1 VAKAVSVLRH
11 HEGRR
16 SRALETI
23 PPTLWQ
29 ARRHAILTLFAGRE
43 RPFAQL
49 LNWYR
54 HAELPPRTT
63 IHWVDN
69 SGNAEFHARL
79 WRAAKVLSSRPEI
92 TGIAIT
98 RGDRGRT
105 SDSFSSIHS
114 HVASLYNTALR
125 AMDADVIVTIE
136 DDVAWFGSCPV
147 RHVNFEE

>member
-1 VAKAVSVLRH
+1 
-11 HEGRR
+11 
-16 SRALETI
+16 LETI